1 MSAQYKVRKNQTVRY
16 ENATGVVTYLRVARV
31 TSQSAITLDSLKG
44 QASISAVP
52 KGASTTPGI
61 PVGVKPARYAWV
73 NA

>member
-1 MSAQYKVRKNQTVRY
+1 MSAQYKVRKGQTVRY

-31 TSQSAITLDSLKG
+31 TSQSAITLDPTKG

>member
-16 ENATGVVTYLRVARV
+16 ENPTGTVTYLRVARV
-31 TSQSAITLDSLKG
+31 TSQSAITLDPTKG
-44 QASISAVP
+44 QAAISAVP
-52 KGASTTPGI
+52 KSSATTPAI

>member
-1 MSAQYKVRKNQTVRY
+1 MSAQYHVRKGQTVRY
-16 ENATGVVTYLRVARV
+16 ENPLGNVTYLRVARV

>member
-16 ENATGVVTYLRVARV
+16 ENPTGVVTYLRIARV
-31 TSQSAITLDSLKG
+31 TSQTAVTISPTKG

-52 KGASTTPGI
+52 KGAATTPGI
-61 PVGVKPARYAWV
+61 PVGVRPARHAWV